1 MKKERKLPKDGRF
14 ALEKLKTSVNIG
26 FRDLVNNPKVA
37 SLFSIVKQP
46 EDQFDEQGYYV
57 SFGPLLGGNCQF
69 SSICCI
75 LREFGFQQSTEE
87 LTAEMASKLE
97 AYPNDL
103 DDAPLDFYIDIPFS
117 NYLNRMSINRTFGDE
132 ITSRAAAELFNSK
145 FFIISSL
152 GRAAEEIITPQNVA
166 LQGLVY

>member
-1 MKKERKLPKDGRF
+1 M
-14 ALEKLKTSVNIG
+14 V
-26 FRDLVNNPKVA
+26 
-37 SLFSIVKQP
+37 
-46 EDQFDEQGYYV
+46 
-57 SFGPLLGGNCQF
+57 
-69 SSICCI
+69 
-75 LREFGFQQSTEE
+75 
-87 LTAEMASKLE
+87 SKLE

-166 LQGLVY
+166 LQGLVYQRHFVENHGENYVVLIPVEDPDTSNESFDSEVKKLPIN